1 MRQVVIVGAS
11 AAGSAAVEE
20 IRRIDASCRIKL
32 ISDERVPLYS
42 RCLLSD
48 LLIGEIDRRRLNFQP
63 EGWPKGLDV
72 DVIEDQVVEVIPAS
86 GEVRTA
92 LGMRIGYDDLLL
104 ATGGDAVVP
113 EIPGIDAQ
121 GVFIPYRL
129 EQAEAARKGLGKA
142 RAVVVMGGGK
152 VGVKA
157 AEACVARGR
166 EVTVV
171 EQADRLLDGA
181 VDPSGASLIRRLLEK
196 RGVRVYTGVSLAE
209 VQTQR
214 GEVSHVVLDTGERI
228 ACQALLVAIG
238 VRPRCALAQ
247 QAGASVSRGVV
258 VDTRLRTSVDRIWAA
273 GDVAQ
278 APEMLHDCRTVLP
291 NWLNAVQQGRVAG
304 QNLAGLDTTYTGAI
318 RTSSFRLFGQPVL
331 SVGEVEGEGVAW
343 LDEATGAYRRL
354 ITDGGRIRGV
364 VQVGG
369 EIRDVG
375 VLASLAKNRAQVK
388 DPNDLLINGFSY
400 FASQHTRWCLA
411 GEGRWGKTGS

>member
-20 IRRIDASCRIKL
+20 IRRIDTRCRIKL

-63 EGWPKGLDV
+63 KDWPQGLDV
-72 DVIEDQVVEVIPAS
+72 DVVEDQVVEVIPAS

-92 LGMRIGYDDLLL
+92 RGMRIGYDDLLL
-104 ATGGDAVVP
+104 ATGSEAVVP
-113 EIPGIDAQ
+113 DVPGIDAQ
-121 GVFIPYRL
+121 GVFVPYRL

-142 RAVVVMGGGK
+142 RGIVVLGGGK

-157 AEACVARGR
+157 AEACVAQGR

-171 EQADRLLDGA
+171 EQADRLLYGA
-181 VDPSGASLIRRLLEK
+181 ADARGASVVRRLMEQ
-196 RGVRVYTGVSLAE
+196 RGLGVHTGASLAE
-209 VQTQR
+209 VQVRR

-228 ACQALLVAIG
+228 ACQALVVAVG
-238 VRPRCALAQ
+238 VRPRCALAH
-247 QAGASVSRGVV
+247 QAGAQVSRGVL

-273 GDVAQ
+273 GDVAE
-278 APEMLHDCRTVLP
+278 APEMLHACQTVLP

-304 QNLAGLDTTYTGAI
+304 QNLAGLETAYAGGI
-318 RTSSFRLFGQPVL
+318 RTSSFRLFGEPVL

-354 ITDGGRIRGV
+354 ITDGDRICGV
-364 VQVGG
+364 IQVGG

-375 VLASLAKNRAQVK
+375 VLASLAKNRAEVK
-388 DPNDLLINGFSY
+388 EPKALLINGFSH
-400 FASQHTRWCLA
+400 FASQHTRWCLV
-411 GEGRWGKTGS
+411 GEGR